1 MDIELNDNLD
11 LVSIVKEN
19 DVKIFSKTNDIYDI
33 IDTFLENNISD
44 EAFYIIDLG
53 RVISQYNKWI
63 EKLPLVQPFYAIK
76 CNPNPVII
84 RVLSSLGCN
93 FDCASKNEIAI
104 VKQITGDPSRI
115 IFANPCKISNQ
126 IKYARANDIDL
137 MTFDCE
143 QELYKIKL
151 YHPYANLVLRI
162 AVDDTGSLCKFNK
175 KFGCKMEDVESILTL
190 TKTMGLNV
198 TGVSF
203 HVGSG
208 CTNVENFRTAIRM
221 SKEVFEKAES
231 MGIKMNLL
239 DIGGGFPGTDDGAL
253 TFDRIADTIN
263 YSLQEYFGDDLHN
276 DLKVIAEPGR
286 YMVANSHILVLN
298 VIGKKVHIE
307 ETGEKRFV
315 YYLNDGV
322 YGNFNCIYFD
332 HAKPT
337 IQAYNE
343 RDGEHYTSILFGP
356 TCDSLDIIAENIQL
370 PELAIGEWIF
380 VEHFGAYTAA
390 AASTFNGF
398 QKTNS
403 YYILRTFKD

>member
-1 MDIELNDNLD
+1 MDIELNENIE
-11 LVSIVKEN
+11 LVSIVKDN
-19 DVKIFSKTNDIYDI
+19 DVKLFNKNTDIYDV
-33 IDTFLENNISD
+33 IDTFLEKNISD

-53 RVISQYNKWI
+53 KIISQYNKWI
-63 EKLPLVQPFYAIK
+63 EKLPHVQPYYAIK

-84 RVLSSLGCN
+84 QVLSSLGCN
-93 FDCASKNEIAI
+93 FDCASKNEISV

-162 AVDDTGSLCKFNK
+162 AVDDTGSICKFNK
-175 KFGCKMEDVESILTL
+175 KFGCRMEDVENILLL
-190 TKTMGLNV
+190 TKTMNLKV
-198 TGVSF
+198 IGVSF

-208 CTNVENFRTAIRM
+208 CTCVDNYRTAIAM
-221 SKEVFEKAES
+221 SKDVFAKAKE
-231 MGIKMNLL
+231 MGIEMNLL
-239 DIGGGFPGTDDGAL
+239 DIGGGFPGNDDGAL
-253 TFDRIADTIN
+253 SFDTITETIKS
-263 YSLQEYFGDDLHN
+263 SLNQYFSEYLGRN
-276 DLKVIAEPGR
+276 DFKVIAEPGR

-298 VIGKKVHIE
+298 VIGKKVID
-307 ETGEKRFV
+307 GPEKTFV

-332 HAKPT
+332 HAKPL

-343 RDGEHYTSILFGP
+343 RDGDRYSSILFGP
-356 TCDSLDIIAENIQL
+356 TCDSLDVIAENIQL

-403 YYILRTFKD
+403 HYILRTLKE